1 MYLSQTNPSHAAAQE
16 LLHVVMLVMQSVSA
30 KMRCSRGHLG
40 PTQMGSLMKIA
51 AGPCT
56 ITDLARHKA
65 VSLPTISK
73 SVDMLVRRGWVER
86 WVDKHDRRQ
95 TLIRLTVAGRRTLAT
110 IRRRAERH
118 VAERLSP
125 LTAAQRSQLMLV
137 LKWLAPVLGDSVED
151 STGEAQIETQPLAT
165 GRMHGAEHAMNTR
178 PARKPTH
185 AGARM
190 R

>member
-1 MYLSQTNPSHAAAQE
+1 MNPSHAAAQE
-16 LLHVVMLVMQSVSA
+16 LLHVVMLVMRSVSA
-30 KMRCSRGHLG
+30 EMRCSRGHLG

-56 ITDLARHKA
+56 LTDLARHKA

-86 WVDKHDRRQ
+86 WADKRDRRQ

-125 LTAAQRSQLMLV
+125 LTAAQCSQLMLV
-137 LKWLAPVLGDSVED
+137 MKRLTPVLGDSVECSD
-151 STGEAQIETQPLAT
+151 GVHAGTQALAT
-165 GRMHGAEHAMNTR
+165 GHLHDAED
-178 PARKPTH
+178 ARDATH
-185 AGARM
+185 AGKPRT
-190 R
+190 RKKTTVR